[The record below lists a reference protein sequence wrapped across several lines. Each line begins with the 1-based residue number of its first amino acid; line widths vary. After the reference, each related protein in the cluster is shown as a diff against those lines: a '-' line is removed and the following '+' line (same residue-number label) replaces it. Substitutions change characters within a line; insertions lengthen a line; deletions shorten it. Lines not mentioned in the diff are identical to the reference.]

1 MSDNHR
7 HSDHAEKKSA
17 GQYNK
22 KSAWRSAAGNS
33 RKGGPQRSAP
43 NGRGHFWSSDE
54 DGRSEQKRGNRYG
67 NKDNRRFERDSRD
80 SNRDSNRDSS
90 GAGRF
95 VNKRRG
101 NWRDNDNSR
110 GSWGDSKESRGSW
123 QRNRGRNGDNFS
135 ERSEYNK
142 NSRGNWRDNDDSRRG
157 WRDNDNS
164 RRNWRDNDGS
174 RRGWRDNDG
183 SRRGWRDSKDSR
195 GYQNKYQKEGS
206 FSRRDG
212 GYQNSRFANTE
223 DNYRADRRNE
233 RDNPRRRLLA
243 EIPESITSETLDK
256 RTRKHLR
263 SLTPDNA
270 DIVARHL
277 AYAGEM
283 LDLDPEVAYQHTK
296 IAFQRAARID
306 VVREALG
313 LAAYATGRYGEALKE
328 LRTYRRMS
336 DDYEHVAMEADAERG
351 LGRAEK
357 ALRFISNIPLQK
369 LNMVAKIELAIVTSG
384 ARGDLGDA
392 AGGLSVLEKIIV
404 ENLPAELAARV
415 QSVKADRLEEL
426 GRLEEAQE
434 LRKEYL
440 PILQGENTDTDYL
453 FDLDEILDDEAFVDA
468 DLADEE
474 LVPPELQ
481 ADLAAEAET
490 NAETEVDT
498 QAETGEGAQAEANM
512 SAEAEVDVESDVEV
526 EAESEEIA
534 ETDTEAAIEVADMA
548 DSADTDKE
556 LEA

>member
-7 HSDHAEKKSA
+7 HSDHAGKKSA

-33 RKGGPQRSAP
+33 RKGGPRRPTQ

-54 DGRSEQKRGNRYG
+54 DRRSEQKRGNRYG

-80 SNRDSNRDSS
+80 SNRDSN
-90 GAGRF
+90 GAGKF
-95 VNKRRG
+95 TNKRRG
-101 NWRDNDNSR
+101 NWRDNDDSR
-110 GSWGDSKESRGSW
+110 G
-123 QRNRGRNGDNFS
+123 
-135 ERSEYNK
+135 
-142 NSRGNWRDNDDSRRG
+142 
-157 WRDNDNS
+157 
-164 RRNWRDNDGS
+164 
-174 RRGWRDNDG
+174 
-183 SRRGWRDSKDSR
+183 GWRDSKDSR
-195 GYQNKYQKEGS
+195 RNWRDSRDSRGGWRGSRDARGYRNNYQNEEN
-206 FSRRDG
+206 FSRRDS
-212 GYQNSRFANTE
+212 GYQNRRFANTE
-223 DNYRADRRNE
+223 DDYRAERRNE

-243 EIPESITSETLDK
+243 EIPESITPETLDK

-369 LNMVAKIELAIVTSG
+369 LDMVAKIELAIVTSG

-440 PILQGENTDTDYL
+440 PILQGENADTDYL

-481 ADLAAEAET
+481 ADLAAEAE
-490 NAETEVDT
+490 VDT
-498 QAETGEGAQAEANM
+498 QVETGEGAQAEANM
-512 SAEAEVDVESDVEV
+512 SVEAEVDVESDVEV

-534 ETDTEAAIEVADMA
+534 ETDTEAAIEVADAA

-556 LEA
+556 LAE

>member
-80 SNRDSNRDSS
+80 SNRDSS

-95 VNKRRG
+95 ANKRRG
-101 NWRDNDNSR
+101 NWRDNDSSR

-142 NSRGNWRDNDDSRRG
+142 NSRGNWRDND
-157 WRDNDNS
+157 NS
-164 RRNWRDNDGS
+164 RGN
-174 RRGWRDNDG
+174 
-183 SRRGWRDSKDSR
+183 WRDSKDSR

-206 FSRRDG
+206 FSQRDG
-212 GYQNSRFANTE
+212 SYQNSRFANTE
-223 DNYRADRRNE
+223 DNYRAERRNE

-243 EIPESITSETLDK
+243 EIPESITPETLDK

-369 LNMVAKIELAIVTSG
+369 LDMVAKIELAIVTSG

-440 PILQGENTDTDYL
+440 PILQGENADTDYL

-468 DLADEE
+468 ELADEE

-481 ADLAAEAET
+481 ADLAAEAEIDT
-490 NAETEVDT
+490 EVEAEAEAETDT
-498 QAETGEGAQAEANM
+498 NV
-512 SAEAEVDVESDVEV
+512 EAEVDTEPEV
-526 EAESEEIA
+526 VV
-534 ETDTEAAIEVADMA
+534 ETDTEVTIEVADSVDSVDSADAA

-556 LEA
+556 LEE

>member
-80 SNRDSNRDSS
+80 SRDSNRDSS

-95 VNKRRG
+95 ANKRRG
-101 NWRDNDNSR
+101 NWRDNDSSR

-142 NSRGNWRDNDDSRRG
+142 NSRGNWRDND
-157 WRDNDNS
+157 NS
-164 RRNWRDNDGS
+164 RRN
-174 RRGWRDNDG
+174 
-183 SRRGWRDSKDSR
+183 WRDSKDSR

-212 GYQNSRFANTE
+212 SYQNSRFANTE
-223 DNYRADRRNE
+223 DNYRAERRNE

-243 EIPESITSETLDK
+243 EIPESITPETLDK

-369 LNMVAKIELAIVTSG
+369 LDMVAKIELAIVTSG

-440 PILQGENTDTDYL
+440 PILQGENADTDYL

-468 DLADEE
+468 ELADEE

-481 ADLAAEAET
+481 ADLAAEAEIDT
-490 NAETEVDT
+490 EVEAEAEAETDT
-498 QAETGEGAQAEANM
+498 NV
-512 SAEAEVDVESDVEV
+512 EAEVDTEPEV
-526 EAESEEIA
+526 VV
-534 ETDTEAAIEVADMA
+534 ETDTEVTIEVADSVDSADAA

-556 LEA
+556 LEE

>member
-80 SNRDSNRDSS
+80 SNRDSS

-95 VNKRRG
+95 ANKRRG
-101 NWRDNDNSR
+101 NWRDNDSSR

-142 NSRGNWRDNDDSRRG
+142 NSRGNWRDND
-157 WRDNDNS
+157 NS
-164 RRNWRDNDGS
+164 RGN
-174 RRGWRDNDG
+174 
-183 SRRGWRDSKDSR
+183 WRDSKDSR

-212 GYQNSRFANTE
+212 SYQNSRFANTE
-223 DNYRADRRNE
+223 DNYRAERRNE

-243 EIPESITSETLDK
+243 EIPESITPETLDK

-369 LNMVAKIELAIVTSG
+369 LDMVAKIELAIVTSG

-440 PILQGENTDTDYL
+440 PILQGENADTDYL
-453 FDLDEILDDEAFVDA
+453 FDLA
-468 DLADEE
+468 
-474 LVPPELQ
+474 
-481 ADLAAEAET
+481 
-490 NAETEVDT
+490 EVDT
-498 QAETGEGAQAEANM
+498 EPEVVVETDTNV
-512 SAEAEVDVESDVEV
+512 EAEVDTEPEV
-526 EAESEEIA
+526 VV
-534 ETDTEAAIEVADMA
+534 ETDTEVTIEVADSVDSVDSADAA

-556 LEA
+556 LEE

>member
-33 RKGGPQRSAP
+33 RKGGPQRSAQ

-54 DGRSEQKRGNRYG
+54 DGRSEQKCGNRYG

-95 VNKRRG
+95 ANKRRG
-101 NWRDNDNSR
+101 NWRDNDDSR
-110 GSWGDSKESRGSW
+110 RSWGDGKESRGSW

-142 NSRGNWRDNDDSRRG
+142 NSRGNWRDNDESRK
-157 WRDNDNS
+157 N
-164 RRNWRDNDGS
+164 
-174 RRGWRDNDG
+174 
-183 SRRGWRDSKDSR
+183 WRDSKDSR
-195 GYQNKYQKEGS
+195 GYRNKYQKEES
-206 FSRRDG
+206 FSRRDS
-212 GYQNSRFANTE
+212 GYQNRRFANTE
-223 DNYRADRRNE
+223 DNYRAERRNE

-243 EIPESITSETLDK
+243 EIPESITPETLDK

-369 LNMVAKIELAIVTSG
+369 LDMVAKIELAIVTSG

-490 NAETEVDT
+490 NAEAEVDT
-498 QAETGEGAQAEANM
+498 QAETGEGAEA
-512 SAEAEVDVESDVEV
+512 

-534 ETDTEAAIEVADMA
+534 ETDTEAAIEGADTA
-548 DSADTDKE
+548 DSVDTDKE
-556 LEA
+556 LEE

>member
-80 SNRDSNRDSS
+80 SNRDSS

-95 VNKRRG
+95 ANKRRG
-101 NWRDNDNSR
+101 NWRDNDDSR
-110 GSWGDSKESRGSW
+110 RSWGDGKESRGSW

-142 NSRGNWRDNDDSRRG
+142 NSRGNWRDNDESRK
-157 WRDNDNS
+157 N
-164 RRNWRDNDGS
+164 
-174 RRGWRDNDG
+174 
-183 SRRGWRDSKDSR
+183 WRDSKDSR
-195 GYQNKYQKEGS
+195 GYRNKYQKEES

-223 DNYRADRRNE
+223 DNYRAERRNE

-243 EIPESITSETLDK
+243 EIPESITPETLDK

-369 LNMVAKIELAIVTSG
+369 LDMVAKIELAIVTSG

-468 DLADEE
+468 ELADEE
-474 LVPPELQ
+474 LVPPGLQ
-481 ADLAAEAET
+481 ADLAAEAEAS
-490 NAETEVDT
+490 AEVEVDT
-498 QAETGEGAQAEANM
+498 QVETGEGAQAEANM
-512 SAEAEVDVESDVEV
+512 SVEAEVDVESEVEA
-526 EAESEEIA
+526 EAESEEIV
-534 ETDTEAAIEVADMA
+534 ETDIEAAIESADTA

-556 LEA
+556 

>member
-7 HSDHAEKKSA
+7 HSDHAGKKSA

-33 RKGGPQRSAP
+33 RKGGPRRPTQ

-54 DGRSEQKRGNRYG
+54 DRRSEQKRGNRYG
-67 NKDNRRFERDSRD
+67 NKDNRRFERDSHD
-80 SNRDSNRDSS
+80 SNRDSN
-90 GAGRF
+90 GAGKF
-95 VNKRRG
+95 TNKRRG
-101 NWRDNDNSR
+101 NWRDNDDSR
-110 GSWGDSKESRGSW
+110 G
-123 QRNRGRNGDNFS
+123 
-135 ERSEYNK
+135 
-142 NSRGNWRDNDDSRRG
+142 
-157 WRDNDNS
+157 
-164 RRNWRDNDGS
+164 
-174 RRGWRDNDG
+174 
-183 SRRGWRDSKDSR
+183 GWRDSKDSR
-195 GYQNKYQKEGS
+195 RNWRDSRDSRGGWRDSRDARGYRNKYQKEGS
-206 FSRRDG
+206 FSRRDS

-223 DNYRADRRNE
+223 DSYRAERRNE

-243 EIPESITSETLDK
+243 EIPESITPETLDK

-283 LDLDPEVAYQHTK
+283 LDLDPEVAYQHAK

-369 LNMVAKIELAIVTSG
+369 LDMVAKIELAIVTSG

-426 GRLEEAQE
+426 DRLEEAQE

-453 FDLDEILDDEAFVDA
+453 FDLDEILDDEAFIDA
-468 DLADEE
+468 ELADEE

-481 ADLAAEAET
+481 ADLTAEAET
-490 NAETEVDT
+490 NT
-498 QAETGEGAQAEANM
+498 
-512 SAEAEVDVESDVEV
+512 EAEVDTDVEV
-526 EAESEEIA
+526 DVEAEPEVVAEIDA
-534 ETDTEAAIEVADMA
+534 EAAIETA
-548 DSADTDKE
+548 DSAGTDKE

>member
-80 SNRDSNRDSS
+80 SNRDSS

-95 VNKRRG
+95 ANKRRG
-101 NWRDNDNSR
+101 NWRDNDSSR

-142 NSRGNWRDNDDSRRG
+142 NSRGNWRDNDDSHRG

-164 RRNWRDNDGS
+164 RRN
-174 RRGWRDNDG
+174 
-183 SRRGWRDSKDSR
+183 WRDSKDSR

-206 FSRRDG
+206 FSRRDS

-223 DNYRADRRNE
+223 DSYRAERRNE

-243 EIPESITSETLDK
+243 EIPESITPETLDK

-369 LNMVAKIELAIVTSG
+369 LDMVAKIELAIVTSG

-481 ADLAAEAET
+481 ADLAAEAEAS
-490 NAETEVDT
+490 AEVEVDT
-498 QAETGEGAQAEANM
+498 QVETGEGAQAEANM
-512 SAEAEVDVESDVEV
+512 SVEAEVDVESEVEA

-534 ETDTEAAIEVADMA
+534 ETDIEAAIESADTA
-548 DSADTDKE
+548 DSVDTDKE
-556 LEA
+556 

>member
-54 DGRSEQKRGNRYG
+54 GERSEQKRGNRYG

-80 SNRDSNRDSS
+80 SNRDSS

-95 VNKRRG
+95 ANKRRG

-142 NSRGNWRDNDDSRRG
+142 NSRGNWRDNDDSRK
-157 WRDNDNS
+157 N
-164 RRNWRDNDGS
+164 
-174 RRGWRDNDG
+174 
-183 SRRGWRDSKDSR
+183 WRDSKDSR
-195 GYQNKYQKEGS
+195 GYRNKYQKEES
-206 FSRRDG
+206 FSRRDS
-212 GYQNSRFANTE
+212 GYQNRRFANTE
-223 DNYRADRRNE
+223 DNYRAERRNE

-243 EIPESITSETLDK
+243 EIPESITPETLDK

-283 LDLDPEVAYQHTK
+283 LDLDPEVAYRHTK

-369 LNMVAKIELAIVTSG
+369 LDMVAKIELAIVTSG

-481 ADLAAEAET
+481 ADLAAEAEA
-490 NAETEVDT
+490 NAEVEVDT
-498 QAETGEGAQAEANM
+498 QVETGEGAQAEANM
-512 SAEAEVDVESDVEV
+512 SVEAEVDVESEIEA

-534 ETDTEAAIEVADMA
+534 ETDIEGADTA

-556 LEA
+556 

>member
-80 SNRDSNRDSS
+80 SNRDSS

-95 VNKRRG
+95 ANKRRG
-101 NWRDNDNSR
+101 NWRDNDSSR

-142 NSRGNWRDNDDSRRG
+142 NSRGNWRDND
-157 WRDNDNS
+157 NS
-164 RRNWRDNDGS
+164 RRN
-174 RRGWRDNDG
+174 
-183 SRRGWRDSKDSR
+183 WRDSKDSR

-212 GYQNSRFANTE
+212 SYQNSRFANTE
-223 DNYRADRRNE
+223 DNYRAERRNE

-243 EIPESITSETLDK
+243 EIPESITPETLDK

-369 LNMVAKIELAIVTSG
+369 LDMVAKIELAIVTSG

-440 PILQGENTDTDYL
+440 PILQGENADTDYL

-468 DLADEE
+468 ELADEE

-481 ADLAAEAET
+481 ADLAAEAEIDT
-490 NAETEVDT
+490 EVEAEAEAETDT
-498 QAETGEGAQAEANM
+498 NV
-512 SAEAEVDVESDVEV
+512 EAEVDTEPEV
-526 EAESEEIA
+526 VV
-534 ETDTEAAIEVADMA
+534 ETDTEVTIEVADSVDSVDSADAA

-556 LEA
+556 LEE